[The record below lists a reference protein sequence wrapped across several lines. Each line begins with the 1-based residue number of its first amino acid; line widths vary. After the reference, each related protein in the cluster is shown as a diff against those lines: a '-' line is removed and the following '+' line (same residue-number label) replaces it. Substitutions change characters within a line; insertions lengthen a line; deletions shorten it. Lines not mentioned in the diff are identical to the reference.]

1 MKGNAS
7 SQIPPLIKETDT
19 GHTEFIYD
27 DIEKASLLN
36 EYFTSISSFDNVPDS
51 LYDFESRTSD
61 VFDNIDIS
69 HEDVLDAINTLK
81 IDKACG
87 IDGISNRLIK
97 CTSKSIFKPLALL
110 FNLSL

>member
-36 EYFTSISSFDNVPDS
+36 EYFTSIFLTLNQEQVMY
-51 LYDFESRTSD
+51 LTA
-61 VFDNIDIS
+61 N
-69 HEDVLDAINTLK
+69 EDVLGAINTLK
-81 IDKACG
+81 IDKA
-87 IDGISNRLIK
+87 
-97 CTSKSIFKPLALL
+97 
-110 FNLSL
+110 

>member
-36 EYFTSISSFDNVPDS
+36 EYFTSISSFA
-51 LYDFESRTSD
+51 DFESRTSD
-61 VFDNIDIS
+61 VFDS
-69 HEDVLDAINTLK
+69 QRGRSR
-81 IDKACG
+81 CY
-87 IDGISNRLIK
+87 
-97 CTSKSIFKPLALL
+97 
-110 FNLSL
+110 

>member
-19 GHTEFIYD
+19 GHTELIYD
-27 DIEKASLLN
+27 DIEKASLSN

-51 LYDFESRTSD
+51 FSDFESRTSG

-69 HEDVLDAINTLK
+69 REDVLDML
-81 IDKACG
+81 
-87 IDGISNRLIK
+87 LIH
-97 CTSKSIFKPLALL
+97 
-110 FNLSL
+110 